1 MINQYFSGQRIFGR
15 RAFACACVATVVLCT
30 AVPAVFS
37 DVLVGGIIN
46 RDTRWTAD
54 QGPYIVTQDILV
66 TGRAH
71 LSIGPGTAI
80 LVGKPT
86 YREKAIPQ
94 IDAIDSAT
102 IAITIEG
109 GLDCVGRADKRISFV
124 PQTGNRQG
132 PQWYGIVFRKAPDNY
147 AELAYT
153 DISGAY
159 NAISVFDSRPA
170 VHHCRIDFNNAG
182 IVCGGHGDARVFNC
196 VIVYNFTTGI
206 RISLA
211 NPTFE
216 NNIIAF
222 NKNNGMWCDGA
233 SKITFEYNCVFGNA
247 DGNLMDCDPELGV
260 MKKKSERKDSTDYK
274 DNIFK
279 NPIFAGSEYDSVAVE
294 RDVSLPTDKSRIR
307 DTALARVLE
316 PTLKDSLAA
325 RKRSGQYMHY
335 SLSRYSPC
343 IHAGSPSSE
352 FKNGDGSRDDIGLY
366 GGSRYAPQRK

>member
-1 MINQYFSGQRIFGR
+1 M
-15 RAFACACVATVVLCT
+15 ACACKAMVVLWAT
-30 AVPAVFS
+30 VPAVFGEL
-37 DVLVGGIIN
+37 LVGGIIN
-46 RDTRWTAD
+46 KDTRWTAD
-54 QGPYIVTQDILV
+54 LGPYIITQDILV
-66 TGRAH
+66 TRRAH
-71 LSIGPGTAI
+71 LAIGPGTAI
-80 LVGKPT
+80 LIGKAV
-86 YREKAIPQ
+86 YRDKAIPQ
-94 IDAIDSAT
+94 IDALDSAT

-124 PQTGNRQG
+124 PQTGDRQG
-132 PQWYGIVFRKAPDNY
+132 PQWYGIVFRKTPDNY

-159 NAISVFDSRPA
+159 NAVSVYNCRPA
-170 VHHCRIDFNNAG
+170 VHHCRMDFNNAG
-182 IVCGGHGDARVFNC
+182 IVCGGHGDVRVFNC

-206 RISLA
+206 RISSA

-260 MKKKSERKDSTDYK
+260 LKKKNERKDSTDFK

-294 RDVSLPTDKSRIR
+294 RDVSLPTDRSRIR
-307 DTALARVLE
+307 DTTLAKVLE
-316 PTLKDSLAA
+316 PTLRDSLAA
-325 RKRSGQYMHY
+325 KKRSGRYMHY
-335 SLSRYSPC
+335 SLSKYSPC

-352 FKNGDGSRDDIGLY
+352 FKNGDGTRNDIGLY
-366 GGSRYAPQRK
+366 GGSKYAPQRK